1 MSRRGSDHLG
11 FTVWIEAR
19 PGVTAV
25 EQNAFLRRL
34 QDYLDDHELQ
44 IIGGP
49 LHAVVFAEDRSL
61 TATDQVDLLDWL
73 IDDPLVRTVAV
84 SPLSPRLDQ
93 PAGREAGYLSV
104 RATDLTLIG
113 LTLLYRNR
121 SLSAELYL
129 QLLGGFVRP
138 VTVH

>member
-1 MSRRGSDHLG
+1 MSRSSSQYLG

-19 PGVTAV
+19 PRVTAA

-34 QDYLDDHELQ
+34 QDYADAHDLLLG
-44 IIGGP
+44 GGP
-49 LHAVVFAEDRSL
+49 LAALVFADDRSL

>member
-25 EQNAFLRRL
+25 EQNTFLRRL

-44 IIGGP
+44 IVGGP
-49 LHAVVFAEDRSL
+49 LHALVFAEDRSL

-73 IDDPLVRTVAV
+73 IGDPVVRAVA
-84 SPLSPRLDQ
+84 LSPPSPSVDR
-93 PAGREAGYLSV
+93 PAQRDAGYLRV
-104 RATDLTLIG
+104 QATDLTLIG
-113 LTLLYRNR
+113 LTLLYRSR

-129 QLLGGFVRP
+129 QVLGGFVRP
-138 VTVH
+138 VVLH

>member
-1 MSRRGSDHLG
+1 MSRNGSQHLG

-19 PGVTAV
+19 PRVTAV
-25 EQNAFLRRL
+25 EQNAFMGRL
-34 QDYLDDHELQ
+34 QDYAEAHDLLLG
-44 IIGGP
+44 GGP
-49 LHAVVFAEDRSL
+49 LAALVSSDDRSL

-73 IDDPLVRTVAV
+73 IDDPLVMAVAV
-84 SPLSPRLDQ
+84 SPLSPRLEQ

-121 SLSAELYL
+121 SVSAELYL

>member
-1 MSRRGSDHLG
+1 MSRHRSQHLG

-19 PGVTAV
+19 PRVTAA
-25 EQNAFLRRL
+25 EQNAFMRRL
-34 QDYLDDHELQ
+34 QDYAEAHDLQ
-44 IIGGP
+44 LGGGP
-49 LHAVVFAEDRSL
+49 LAALVFADDRSL

-73 IDDPLVRTVAV
+73 IDDPLVMAVAV
-84 SPLSPRLDQ
+84 SPLSPRLEQ

-113 LTLLYRNR
+113 LALLYRNR
-121 SLSAELYL
+121 SLPAELYL